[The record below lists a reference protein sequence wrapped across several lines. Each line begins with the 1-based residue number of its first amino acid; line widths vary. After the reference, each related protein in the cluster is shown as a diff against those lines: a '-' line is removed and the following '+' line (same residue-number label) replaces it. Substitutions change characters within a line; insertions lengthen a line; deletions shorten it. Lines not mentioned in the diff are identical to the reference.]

1 MEKHTSTAL
10 PGFTNNSSLSEKA
23 AFPSLLWQHS
33 HPHSVNAP
41 WPRSRPAL
49 LTIPRTQLKQL
60 MLQARKY
67 DPRAIE
73 TFTELALPIAK
84 HYSSL
89 PKVISVL
96 GKEEAYSIASHTLM
110 DFLMH
115 ERLREEEQDIPT
127 MLKQAIRCDLKN
139 QMDRIKNRRQYETYN
154 KPANSQSEEDDE
166 DTDVTA
172 SLPGDPRL
180 EPERMALLAEQKRL
194 VQECL
199 VCLSPKEKQVI
210 NGIFFRQ
217 LSVEEIAAELHCS
230 PNIVST
236 AKYRALKRLRKL
248 FIERQIS

>member
-1 MEKHTSTAL
+1 MEKQTNIAL
-10 PGFTNNSSLSEKA
+10 PGFTNSSTISEKP
-23 AFPSLLWQHS
+23 AFPSLLWQPGDPGS
-33 HPHSVNAP
+33 LNVP
-41 WPRSRPAL
+41 WPRRHPAL
-49 LTIPRTQLKQL
+49 LSIPWTQLKQL
-60 MLQARKY
+60 MLQARTY

-73 TFTELALPIAK
+73 TFTELTLPIAK
-84 HYSSL
+84 HYSTI

-110 DFLMH
+110 SFLMH

-127 MLKQAIRCDLKN
+127 MLKQAIRCDLMN
-139 QMDRIKNRRQYETYN
+139 QMHRIKNRRQYETYN

-172 SLPGDPRL
+172 NLPGNPRL

-199 VCLSPKEKQVI
+199 CCLSPKEKQVI
-210 NGIFFRQ
+210 HGIFFRQ

-230 PNIVST
+230 HNIVST
-236 AKYRALKRLRKL
+236 AKYRALKKLRKL
-248 FIERQIS
+248 FIEKQVA